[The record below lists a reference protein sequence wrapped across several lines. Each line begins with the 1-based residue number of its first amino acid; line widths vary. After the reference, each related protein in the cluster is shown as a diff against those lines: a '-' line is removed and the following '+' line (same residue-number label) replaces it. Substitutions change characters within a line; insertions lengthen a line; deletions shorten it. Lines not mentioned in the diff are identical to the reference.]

1 MTEEEEKLLSFSKSS
16 FSQTDQQG
24 TVAQVREQ
32 PGGWKDKTQAS
43 QWADGN

>member
-24 TVAQVREQ
+24 TVAQVRRQ
-32 PGGWKDKTQAS
+32 RGGWQDKTHTS